1 MKDIRIALF
10 ILMLSQLSFLP
21 LMAQDQEQAQD
32 TVAAPATYE
41 EIYDEP
47 YNINKL
53 FIGFQPFYGEIF
65 ATNINA
71 GFGLEAQYF
80 YKNKFDVKA
89 HFRKTYSSK
98 FYDFNRELAKQNS
111 MSDNKPE
118 VFNYYEL
125 GGTYHIKDF
134 ETNSTTRLVLRKKK
148 TSANRWAST
157 VPMTTEVSAKVRKI
171 YGARAGLIIWN
182 STADISR
189 SLEKQ
194 GLTNDDLI
202 SAENISLPKTYV
214 DSNGETQDLNTFS
227 NIYTTN
233 IYVGGSFTWIRNMAV
248 SFDNYEEALDDGM
261 FTVFFDIMLAPSQ
274 RLDPVLYSNTEFYT
288 SAIKLNNVGGRIGI
302 DGKFNRKIA
311 WAYGGELGYRPSIEG
326 RGFFALLKISF
337 PVFSTNLQKKGENL
351 NE

>member
-1 MKDIRIALF
+1 MKDLRIILF
-10 ILMLSQLSFLP
+10 ILTLSQLGFIP
-21 LMAQDQEQAQD
+21 LMAQDQKLDQD
-32 TVAAPATYE
+32 TIKAITSE
-41 EIYDEP
+41 TIYDEP
-47 YNINKL
+47 YSINKL

-71 GFGLEAQYF
+71 GFGLEVQYF
-80 YKNKFDVKA
+80 YLNKFDVKGQ
-89 HFRKTYSSK
+89 FRKTYSSK
-98 FYDFNRELAKQNS
+98 FYDFNRELAKQSS

-125 GGTYHIKDF
+125 GSTYHIKDF
-134 ETNSTTRLVLRKKK
+134 EVNSTTRLVLRKRK
-148 TSANRWAST
+148 TSTSTWAST

-194 GLTNDDLI
+194 GLTNADLL
-202 SAENISLPKTYV
+202 SAENISLPDTYI
-214 DSNGETQDLNTFS
+214 DSKGKTQDLNTFS

-233 IYVGGSFTWIRNMAV
+233 VYVGGSFTWIRNVAV
-248 SFDNYEEALDDGM
+248 SFDDYEEALDDGM
-261 FTVFFDIMLAPSQ
+261 VTVFFDIMMAPSMK
-274 RLDPVLYSNTEFYT
+274 LDPVLYNNTEYYT
-288 SAIKLNNVGGRIGI
+288 NAIKLKNVGGRIGI

-337 PVFSTNLQKKGENL
+337 PVFSTNLHKKGENL
-351 NE
+351 SE

>member
-1 MKDIRIALF
+1 MKEIRIAVLIMMFTQPGLF
-10 ILMLSQLSFLP
+10 P
-21 LMAQDQEQAQD
+21 LLAQDQEQASD
-32 TVAAPATYE
+32 TIAAPTTFE
-41 EIYDEP
+41 EIYDDP

-71 GFGLEAQYF
+71 GFGFEAQYF
-80 YKNKFDVKA
+80 YKNKFDVKG

-134 ETNSTTRLVLRKKK
+134 EGNSKTRLVLRKKK

-157 VPMTTEVSAKVRKI
+157 VPMTAEIPAKVRKI

-182 STADISR
+182 STVDISR

-194 GLTNDDLI
+194 GLSNADLL
-202 SAENISLPKTYV
+202 SSENISLPETYI
-214 DSNGETQDLNTFS
+214 DDNGEIQDLNAFS
-227 NIYTTN
+227 NLYTTN

-248 SFDNYEEALDDGM
+248 SFDYYEEALDDGM

-274 RLDPVLYSNTEFYT
+274 RLDPVLYNNTEFYT
-288 SAIKLNNVGGRIGI
+288 TPIKLNNLGGRIGI

-311 WAYGGELGYRPSIEG
+311 WAYGGELGYRPSIDG